1 MKLVFFSFKRKYR
14 KKELN
19 KLLATRI
26 YGKYFILNL
35 SGPFKYFVA
44 KILMFLKIGKAISC
58 DGKPLI
64 PDKTKG
70 INLWMRGT
78 NLDIPNDLKKLN
90 NNFVTID
97 NPFIQNQKIFRLY
110 PINIKNTQIQDNLK
124 IIHMS
129 RININTSTEEKN
141 IWNKYKDLLLE
152 DFTLV
157 DNNDFLKKILLNYN
171 DEIRMFNLYKKLKLL
186 LRFEIIENLKKVFN
200 NKINLIGD
208 NWTTFHSD
216 SLPPIYNMRKITKMY
231 KGNIGLDLGSL
242 AGSISLYPRSIQI
255 IESGGLIIQSVQ
267 NDSKKVWKNLHDK
280 ILFNNISGLI
290 SLVEKLLND
299 KQYCSGLLQEIS
311 ENFRHSNKCIEK
323 SLDKII
329 NIHN

>member
-1 MKLVFFSFKRKYR
+1 MRLFFFSFKHRYR
-14 KKELN
+14 QKELN
-19 KLLATRI
+19 NLLNTRI

-35 SGPFKYFVA
+35 SGPFKYFVG
-44 KILMFLKIGKAISC
+44 KILLFLRIGKAISC
-58 DGKPLI
+58 DARPLI

-110 PINIKNTQIQDNLK
+110 PINIKKTKIQDNLK

-129 RININTSTEEKN
+129 RINIDTSAEEKN
-141 IWNKYKDLLLE
+141 IWNKYKDQLIE

-157 DNNDFLKKILLNYN
+157 DNNDFLKKISLNHN
-171 DEIRMFNLYKKLKLL
+171 DEMRMFNLYKKIKLL

-208 NWTTFHSD
+208 GWDTFHSD
-216 SLPPIYNMRKITKMY
+216 SLTPIYNMKKITKMY

-255 IESGGLIIQSVQ
+255 IESGGLIIQSTQ
-267 NDSKKVWKNLHDK
+267 KDSNKVWKNLHDK

-290 SLVEKLLND
+290 SLVEKLLNN
-299 KQYCSGLLQEIS
+299 KQYCLTLLQEIS
-311 ENFRHSNKCIEK
+311 ENFRHSDRSIENN
-323 SLDKII
+323 LDKII
-329 NIHN
+329 NILN

>member
-1 MKLVFFSFKRKYR
+1 MRLFFFSFKHRYR
-14 KKELN
+14 QKELN
-19 KLLATRI
+19 NLLNTRI

-35 SGPFKYFVA
+35 SGPFKYFIA
-44 KILMFLKIGKAISC
+44 KILVFLKIGKAISC
-58 DGKPLI
+58 DARPLI

-110 PINIKNTQIQDNLK
+110 PINIKKTKIQDNLK

-129 RININTSTEEKN
+129 RINIDTSAEEKN
-141 IWNKYKDLLLE
+141 IWNKYKDQLIE

-157 DNNDFLKKILLNYN
+157 DNNDFLKKISLNHN
-171 DEIRMFNLYKKLKLL
+171 DEMRMFNLYKKIKLL

-208 NWTTFHSD
+208 GWDTFHSD
-216 SLPPIYNMRKITKMY
+216 SLTPIYNMKKITKMY

-255 IESGGLIIQSVQ
+255 IESGGLIIQSTQ
-267 NDSKKVWKNLHDK
+267 KDSNKVWKNLHDK

-290 SLVEKLLND
+290 SLVEKLLNN
-299 KQYCSGLLQEIS
+299 KQYCLTLLQEIS
-311 ENFRHSNKCIEK
+311 ENFRHSDRSIENN
-323 SLDKII
+323 LDKII
-329 NIHN
+329 NILN

>member
-1 MKLVFFSFKRKYR
+1 
-14 KKELN
+14 
-19 KLLATRI
+19 
-26 YGKYFILNL
+26 
-35 SGPFKYFVA
+35 
-44 KILMFLKIGKAISC
+44 MFLKIGKAISC

-110 PINIKNTQIQDNLK
+110 PINIKKTQIQDNLK

-129 RININTSTEEKN
+129 RINIDTSTEEKN
-141 IWNKYKDLLLE
+141 IWDKYKDQLIE

-157 DNNDFLKKILLNYN
+157 DNNEFLKKISLNHN

-208 NWTTFHSD
+208 GWGTFYSD
-216 SLPPIYNMRKITKMY
+216 SLPPIYNMKKITRMY

-255 IESGGLIIQSVQ
+255 IESGGLIIQSKQ
-267 NDSKKVWKNLHDK
+267 NDSNKVWKNLHDE
-280 ILFNNISGLI
+280 ILFNNISDLI

-299 KQYCSGLLQEIS
+299 KQYCFTLLQEIT
-311 ENFRHSNKCIEK
+311 ENFRHSNRSIENN
-323 SLDKII
+323 LDKII
-329 NIHN
+329 NILN